1 LDVKNI
7 FDLVPVELPE
17 EITETLIEKNNI
29 KIERIIS
36 SGQSSPEGF
45 WYDQGT
51 NEWVILLS
59 GSAALLFEKD
69 DKEKILKPG
78 YYVFIPAHLKH
89 RVSWTDKN
97 QNTIWL
103 AVFFE

>member
-51 NEWVILLS
+51 NEWVI
-59 GSAALLFEKD
+59 
-69 DKEKILKPG
+69 
-78 YYVFIPAHLKH
+78 
-89 RVSWTDKN
+89 
-97 QNTIWL
+97 
-103 AVFFE
+103 